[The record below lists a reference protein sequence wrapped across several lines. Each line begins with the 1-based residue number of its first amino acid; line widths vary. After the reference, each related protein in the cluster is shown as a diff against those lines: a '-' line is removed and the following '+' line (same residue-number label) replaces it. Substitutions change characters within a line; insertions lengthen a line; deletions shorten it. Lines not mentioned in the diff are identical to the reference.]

1 MGGVEDAVL
10 LLTTNNKWVVV
21 DCKGV
26 VCLQPW
32 ISSVKVGATGVVWF
46 CACFVV
52 LQQVFSFC
60 VPHSCITD
68 DVQYCRT
75 VASLRFNIGFFFFF
89 YTTKYSTVQSL
100 FFDRIVS
107 LFGE

>member
-1 MGGVEDAVL
+1 ML

-32 ISSVKVGATGVVWF
+32 ISSVKVGA
-46 CACFVV
+46 VV
-52 LQQVFSFC
+52 LFGFALALSSSSKVFSFC

-68 DVQYCRT
+68 DVQYCTT
-75 VASLRFNIGFFFFF
+75 VASLRFNIGFLFDAN
-89 YTTKYSTVQSL
+89 TTTYSTVRR
-100 FFDRIVS
+100 FFFHRIVS
-107 LFGE
+107 SVGE